1 MESFFITVGY
11 GSVALLGTA
20 IGVALLEHWRRP
32 QRGRQVPPPPVAQRA
47 AHVDV
52 DLSALEVLAAS
63 ATTGDQARRQ
73 ATVSA
78 AMARMAEPAAA
89 VAASVTASVA
99 ATEAQPPWIETRP
112 MVGMAPET
120 EPR

>member
-1 MESFFITVGY
+1 MESFLITVGY

-20 IGVALLEHWRRP
+20 IGVALLEHWRQP
-32 QRGRQVPPPPVAQRA
+32 QRDRQVPPPAAAQRA
-47 AHVDV
+47 AHLDV
-52 DLSALEVLAAS
+52 DLSALEVLIAS
-63 ATTGDQARRQ
+63 ETTGDQARRQ

-78 AMARMAEPAAA
+78 ALARMAEPAAA
-89 VAASVTASVA
+89 VAAALT
-99 ATEAQPPWIETRP
+99 ATEAQSHWIETRP

>member
-1 MESFFITVGY
+1 MVKK
-11 GSVALLGTA
+11 VKVN
-20 IGVALLEHWRRP
+20 GVLKDVCVKVKAGILPDEDLY
-32 QRGRQVPPPPVAQRA
+32 QQGRQLAKAGQY
-47 AHVDV
+47 DW
-52 DLSALEVLAAS
+52 ALEVLAAS